1 MLQLNHIRKEYH
13 VGTFTQK
20 ALDDVSLSLRDNEF
34 VAVLGPSGSGKTTL
48 LNIIGGL
55 DRYDSG
61 DLIINDISTKKYKDR
76 DWDSYRNHTIG
87 FVFQSYNLIPHQSV
101 IANVELALTIG
112 GISGAEKRRRATDAL
127 TKVGLAEHMH
137 KRPNQLSGGQMQRVA
152 IARAL
157 VNDPDILL
165 ADEPTG
171 ALDSETSIQVME
183 LLKEVAS
190 DRLVVMVTHNPELA
204 ERYATRIVEL
214 KDGRIISDSDPFVP
228 DRETPAV
235 HKNLGKAAMSFF
247 TSLALS
253 FNNLKSK
260 LTRTILIA
268 FAGSIGIIGIA
279 LIMALS
285 NGVNQYIKDTEEE
298 TLKEYPLSITS
309 MSLDLEGMMESRS
322 NRQETDPD
330 ISEAEVREM
339 QMITTLFSTFSRN
352 DLASLRVYLE
362 EKKDS
367 LQPLASAVEYRYSVS
382 PLIYVNDKGTYRQVN
397 PDTLLASLGYQTS
410 GGLSS
415 MFSSYSNTD
424 VFSAMPANEQ
434 LYQSQYDVK
443 AGHWPEAWNECVL
456 VLMSNGG
463 VSDIALYDMN
473 MKDQTELY
481 SLIAPFIAGDKVE
494 ITGPRGR
501 YKYTD
506 FLGLQFSL
514 VNRSD
519 CYQYDET
526 YKVWT
531 LKTDDTAYMQSL
543 IAKGETLEIVGV
555 VQPKED
561 ASIAMLSPGICYPA
575 ELTYH
580 CMEMA
585 AGSQIVKAQ
594 LKDDATDV
602 ITGKAFGA
610 SERLSLDMKDLFS
623 VDEEAMKNAFSFD
636 TESMDLDMEDLFSD
650 MDLSEMFAD
659 FDITDMDLSQMDL
672 SDLDLSGL
680 DLSSLDFS
688 GVDVEIPNLDLASL
702 MSGITIRMTTQ
713 DMTSLFR
720 DLLREYQIYIN
731 TDPSINWTL
740 LPEALTSYLSDEK
753 TRETLSDDISAI
765 IAHVGAAAITEEELQ
780 GFAAQIIAGYEAW
793 ADKKGLDADERDAA
807 SIQEYLETDEASKL
821 LRDVAEQLISRL
833 SEAAIPR
840 EDLDQMMNTL
850 LEGYDAYAKENS
862 LPELSKFESSLNVF
876 FASQDIQNMIRG
888 RMASM
893 VDMSGA
899 QAEIQKTVENFT
911 TTLSQTIT
919 EAMTQAI
926 TQAVTAAVTETA
938 KQTAQIMTEA
948 FTTQLSETVP
958 GMMEEMMQKIGE
970 SFRFDGDVF
979 ADAVSMNFTE
989 DELMELMTSL
999 FSTETTTLNTNLQ
1012 KFGYVSM
1019 EDPEEIDIY
1028 PLDFESKGKI
1038 KDLLTAY
1045 NDSMEEKGEE
1055 DKKIIYT
1062 DLVGVMMSSVTNIVN
1077 AISYVLIAFV
1087 AISLIVS
1094 SIMIG
1099 VITYISVLERKKEI
1113 GILRALGASKRNISQ
1128 VFNAET
1134 IIIGF
1139 LAGLLGVVI
1148 SELLLIPANIILK
1161 HVTGQNIAAVLPLL
1175 SGAALIILSIFLT
1188 LLGGLLPSNKA
1199 ARQDPVEA
1207 LRTE

>member
-1 MLQLNHIRKEYH
+1 MLQLKNIRKEYH

-61 DLIINDISTKKYKDR
+61 DLIINDVSTKKYKDR

-214 KDGRIISDSDPFVP
+214 KDGRIISDSDPFTP
-228 DRETPAV
+228 DAETPAV

-253 FNNLKSK
+253 FNNLRSK

-298 TLKEYPLSITS
+298 TLKEYPLSITG
-309 MSLDLEGMMESRS
+309 MSLDLNRMVEQRSARREESA
-322 NRQETDPD
+322 ELKD
-330 ISEAEVREM
+330 AEVREM

-352 DLASLRVYLE
+352 DLASLKAYL
-362 EKKDS
+362 DQHQDRLS
-367 LQPLASAVEYRYSVS
+367 GLANAVEYRYSIS
-382 PLIYVNDKGTYRQVN
+382 PLIYIEDKGTYRQVN
-397 PDTLLASLGYQTS
+397 PDTLMASLGYQTS
-410 GGLSS
+410 GGISS

-424 VFSAMPANEQ
+424 VFSAMPLHEE
-434 LYQSQYDVK
+434 LYKGQYDVK
-443 AGHWPEAWNECVL
+443 AGRWPEAWNECVL
-456 VLMSNGG
+456 VLMGNGG

-473 MKDQTELY
+473 MKDQTEL
-481 SLIAPFIAGDKVE
+481 SRIISQFAAGEKVE

-501 YKYTD
+501 YQYKD
-506 FLGLQFSL
+506 FLGLSFKMIS
-514 VNRSD
+514 RAD
-519 CYQYDET
+519 CYQYDST
-526 YKVWT
+526 YHIWT
-531 LKTDDTAYMQSL
+531 LKTDDKAYMQAL
-543 IAKGETLEIVGV
+543 AERGETLEIVGV

-575 ELTYH
+575 ALTYH
-580 CMEMA
+580 CMELA
-585 AGSQIVKAQ
+585 ENSDIVRMQKA
-594 LKDDATDV
+594 DESIDV
-602 ITGKAFGA
+602 ITGQPFGTR
-610 SERLSLDMKDLFS
+610 ERASLDMQDLFS
-623 VDEEAMKNAFSFD
+623 VDEEAMKKAFSFD
-636 TESMDLDMEDLFSD
+636 TENMDLDISSLTDGMDLSKLFPDMDLSD
-650 MDLSEMFAD
+650 MDLSK
-659 FDITDMDLSQMDL
+659 MDL
-672 SDLDLSGL
+672 SDLDLSGI
-680 DLSSLDFS
+680 DLSGLDFS
-688 GVDVEIPNLDLASL
+688 GVDVPIPSLDLASL
-702 MSGITIRMTTQ
+702 LSGVTIHITTQ
-713 DMTSLFR
+713 DMTALFQ

-731 TDPSINWTL
+731 TDPSINWTN
-740 LPEALTSYLSDEK
+740 LPEALSSYLGDEK
-753 TRETLSDDISAI
+753 TQEALSEGISVI
-765 IAHVGAAAITEEELQ
+765 IDHVGAAAITEDELQ
-780 GFAAQIIAGYEAW
+780 AFAAEIIAGYEAY
-793 ADKKGLDADERDAA
+793 AEKEGLKPEERDAA
-807 SIQEYLETDEASKL
+807 SIQAYLETEEAAEL
-821 LRDVAEQLISRL
+821 LRDIVERLTARL
-833 SEAAIPR
+833 SEAAISQ
-840 EDLDQMMNTL
+840 EDLRSLADILVN
-850 LEGYDAYAKENS
+850 GYDTYAKENG
-862 LPELSKFESSLNVF
+862 LPELSKFEDSLNVF
-876 FASQDIQNMIRG
+876 FASQDIQNMIG
-888 RMASM
+888 RRVASA

-899 QAEIQKTVENFT
+899 QAEIQKTVDSFT

-919 EAMTQAI
+919 SAMTQAV
-926 TQAVTAAVTETA
+926 TQAVAAAVEETVR
-938 KQTAQIMTEA
+938 QTTTLMTEA
-948 FTTQLSETVP
+948 VTKQLSEAVP
-958 GMMEEMMQKIGE
+958 ALMEEMMTKIGE

-979 ADAVSMNFTE
+979 ANAISMNFTE

-999 FSTETTTLNTNLQ
+999 FSTETTTLSTNMQ
-1012 KFGYVSM
+1012 RFGYVSIK
-1019 EDPEEIDIY
+1019 DPEEISIY

-1045 NDSMEEKGEE
+1045 NEEVEESGEE
-1055 DKKIIYT
+1055 DKRIIYT
-1062 DLVGVMMSSVTNIVN
+1062 DLVGVMMTSVTDIVN

-1161 HVTGQNIAAVLPLL
+1161 QLTGQNIAAVLPLI
-1175 SGAALIILSIFLT
+1175 SGAALVFLSILLT
-1188 LLGGLLPSNKA
+1188 LIGGLLPSNKA